1 MEESNLKKLAKMQLI
16 ELLLQKDAQIKRLIP
31 NAGIP
36 KSSMK
41 KNNSKTTKKCQ
52 TNESRI

>member
-1 MEESNLKKLAKMQLI
+1 MEKSNLKKLAKMQLI

-31 NAGIP
+31 NAGIA